1 MTDPFAS
8 PADQPDDP
16 SPQSLPRDRG
26 DDVAV
31 QGCLYVVIA
40 LVGVMVLS
48 FLTMT
53 TVRGVAAA
61 RLIATQ
67 EVTKARVTIDGID
80 LNRKLSEPS
89 HYEFTVD
96 GERFAGRGQPSDRAG
111 EAIDV
116 AYLPAEPSVNR
127 PVGGLWL
134 NVAAG
139 LFALVVWVYHRIA
152 PGASA
157 AAVLA
162 AASTI
167 DRWGLEASASA
178 GGPSRHTLPESWRT
192 DDRP

>member
-1 MTDPFAS
+1 M
-8 PADQPDDP
+8 
-16 SPQSLPRDRG
+16 
-26 DDVAV
+26 VV
-31 QGCLYVVIA
+31 KGCLYVVIA
-40 LVGVMVLS
+40 LVGVVVLS

-61 RLIATQ
+61 RLMATQ
-67 EVTKARVTIDGID
+67 ERTEARVTIDGID

-89 HYEFTVD
+89 HYEFTAD
-96 GERFAGRGQPSDRAG
+96 GMRFTGRGQPSDRAG

-134 NVAAG
+134 DVAAG
-139 LFALVVWVYHRIA
+139 LFALVVWGVDHRIA